1 MHSTL
6 QLLAH
11 RAPPATRKGRW
22 QPYAH
27 HQSTPNA
34 LSALA
39 RSPSQSSFN
48 TPASSVSSTSS
59 PHTTPLETT
68 KPAPARSASAQS
80 CGAKLT
86 QKDPARAKHA
96 LSLMEQT
103 VRTLCDIWQP
113 HDIPA
118 IFACP
123 MTAQTAANN
132 NESPLIAS
140 LPPHINFANK
150 QLPSPITPSTLPL
163 SPPTDPACQA
173 RVKPA
178 DSESDATGNLVPIR
192 GFVTEV
198 LRRSRTSGNV
208 LQTALCYLGAV
219 RAHVAELARKE
230 RDGEGVRGEP
240 GSDERIVPGS
250 EAEVAESIALALS
263 SGLYG
268 YTSCTSNTGATA
280 GDPPNIRVAD
290 SAPPPIAI
298 EQHPMKTAARTASAP
313 ADSAP
318 PPIAIEQHPMK
329 TAARTASAPAEPL
342 SPDLP
347 SPLLCPRR
355 TFLAALILAT
365 KFTLDKCYS
374 NRAWAKIS
382 GLHPREIGR
391 CERALGDALQWRL
404 WVGKEPVA
412 AVEAVSAPAP
422 AARTLARCQSE
433 TAILASQPFL
443 VASEAPANAAPL
455 KRSGGLRKAATLPA
469 QAFAAAM
476 PASAPPP
483 PVPSTAPLGDLPY
496 YHPLARARA
505 PCGENVWMEQ
515 PQFACAPTDV
525 ASLPN
530 GIVCG
535 NGDNASIGQSLGD
548 HAACTTNSTSGPAP
562 PPFGSFVDASP
573 TPSTPALTYSPS
585 MSTSS
590 YSPSMCS
597 SSSTGD
603 RTVQVP
609 MIGEFE
615 AAGCDAVHVGDA
627 LNGSK
632 VFAAVG
638 NKAFESIETSD
649 AARNSRGPARYTNSA
664 SSARA
669 WSSGTENHDLAGAGQ
684 VSVSADATHEHA
696 AQFPGVASMGNS
708 ANIAALYQHSVAGLQ
723 DLAAIGGFTLPD
735 GPFAVSNG
743 AFAVP
748 HDTLAV
754 SDGAYAVSD
763 AGFGHGDMDVHMQFH
778 EYAAIEKEAP
788 SLGFVPRSGFD
799 VAMGVGEG

>member
-27 HQSTPNA
+27 HQSTPNP

-48 TPASSVSSTSS
+48 TPSSAVSSSSS
-59 PHTTPLETT
+59 PHSTPLETT
-68 KPAPARSASAQS
+68 KPVPARPAPAQS

-150 QLPSPITPSTLPL
+150 QLPSPITPSTHPL

-219 RAHVAELARKE
+219 RSHVAELARKE

-263 SGLYG
+263 SGLYD
-268 YTSCTSNTGATA
+268 YTSSTTTGAD
-280 GDPPNIRVAD
+280 GDPPTIRV
-290 SAPPPIAI
+290 
-298 EQHPMKTAARTASAP
+298 

-412 AVEAVSAPAP
+412 AVEAVPAPAP

-443 VASEAPANAAPL
+443 VTSEAPANAAPL

-476 PASAPPP
+476 PASVPPP
-483 PVPSTAPLGDLPY
+483 PVPSTAPLGNLPY
-496 YHPLARARA
+496 YHPLGRARA

-515 PQFACAPTDV
+515 PQFACAPTDA

-530 GIVCG
+530 G
-535 NGDNASIGQSLGD
+535 NDNSV
-548 HAACTTNSTSGPAP
+548 SGPAP
-562 PPFGSFVDASP
+562 PPFGTFVDASP
-573 TPSTPALTYSPS
+573 TPSTPGLTYSPS
-585 MSTSS
+585 MSSSS

-603 RTVQVP
+603 RTIQVP
-609 MIGEFE
+609 MLAEFE
-615 AAGCDAVHVGDA
+615 TAGCDAVHVSDA
-627 LNGSK
+627 FDTSK
-632 VFAAVG
+632 ASTAF
-638 NKAFESIETSD
+638 NRKTFESIKTSD
-649 AARNSRGPARYTNSA
+649 ATRNSGGPPLYANSA
-664 SSARA
+664 SSAMS
-669 WSSGTENHDLAGAGQ
+669 WSSGTESHDLAGASQ
-684 VSVSADATHEHA
+684 VFVSADATHEHA
-696 AQFPGVASMGNS
+696 SQFSHIASIGNPTNC
-708 ANIAALYQHSVAGLQ
+708 ADTIAALYQHSVAGLQ
-723 DLAAIGGFTLPD
+723 DLAAIGGFSLPD

-743 AFAVP
+743 AFAVSS
-748 HDTLAV
+748 DALAV

-763 AGFGHGDMDVHMQFH
+763 AGFSHGDMDVNMQFH

>member
-39 RSPSQSSFN
+39 RSPSQSSSN
-48 TPASSVSSTSS
+48 TPSSAVSSSS
-59 PHTTPLETT
+59 SSHSTPLETT
-68 KPAPARSASAQS
+68 KPAPARPAPAQS

-123 MTAQTAANN
+123 MTARTAANN

-150 QLPSPITPSTLPL
+150 QLPSPITPSTHPL

-219 RAHVAELARKE
+219 RSHVAELARKE

-263 SGLYG
+263 SGLYD
-268 YTSCTSNTGATA
+268 YTSSTSTGAD
-280 GDPPNIRVAD
+280 GDPPTIRV
-290 SAPPPIAI
+290 
-298 EQHPMKTAARTASAP
+298 

-443 VASEAPANAAPL
+443 VTSEAPANAAPL

-483 PVPSTAPLGDLPY
+483 AVPSTAPLGNLPY
-496 YHPLARARA
+496 YHPLGRACA

-515 PQFACAPTDV
+515 PQFACAPTDA

-530 GIVCG
+530 GSVYAT
-535 NGDNASIGQSLGD
+535 GDHAPIGQSQES
-548 HAACTTNSTSGPAP
+548 HAACTNNDNSASGPAP
-562 PPFGSFVDASP
+562 PPFGTFVDASP
-573 TPSTPALTYSPS
+573 TPSTPGLTYSPS
-585 MSTSS
+585 MSSSS

-609 MIGEFE
+609 MLAEFE
-615 AAGCDAVHVGDA
+615 TAGCDAAHVSDA
-627 LNGSK
+627 FDTSK
-632 VFAAVG
+632 ASTAF
-638 NKAFESIETSD
+638 NRKTFESIKTS
-649 AARNSRGPARYTNSA
+649 ASMKNGGGHPLYSNSA
-664 SSARA
+664 SSAMS
-669 WSSGTENHDLAGAGQ
+669 WTSGTENHDLAGAGQ
-684 VSVSADATHEHA
+684 VFVSADATHEHA
-696 AQFPGVASMGNS
+696 SQFSHAASIGNP
-708 ANIAALYQHSVAGLQ
+708 ANCADNIAALYQHSVAGLQ
-723 DLAAIGGFTLPD
+723 DLAAIGGFSLPE

-743 AFAVP
+743 TFAVSSNA
-748 HDTLAV
+748 LAV

-763 AGFGHGDMDVHMQFH
+763 AGFTHGDMDVNMQFH
-778 EYAAIEKEAP
+778 EFAAIEKEAP

>member
-39 RSPSQSSFN
+39 RSPSQSSSN
-48 TPASSVSSTSS
+48 TPSSAVSSSSS
-59 PHTTPLETT
+59 PHSTPLETT
-68 KPAPARSASAQS
+68 KPAPARPAPAQS

-150 QLPSPITPSTLPL
+150 QLPSPITPSTHPL

-219 RAHVAELARKE
+219 RSHVAELARKE

-263 SGLYG
+263 SGLYD
-268 YTSCTSNTGATA
+268 YTSSTSTGAD
-280 GDPPNIRVAD
+280 GDPPTIRV
-290 SAPPPIAI
+290 
-298 EQHPMKTAARTASAP
+298 

-412 AVEAVSAPAP
+412 VVEAVPAPAP

-443 VASEAPANAAPL
+443 VTSEAPANAAPL

-483 PVPSTAPLGDLPY
+483 TVPSTAPLGNLPY
-496 YHPLARARA
+496 YHPLGRACA

-515 PQFACAPTDV
+515 PQFACAPTDA

-530 GIVCG
+530 G
-535 NGDNASIGQSLGD
+535 NDNSV
-548 HAACTTNSTSGPAP
+548 SGPAP
-562 PPFGSFVDASP
+562 PPFGTFVDASP
-573 TPSTPALTYSPS
+573 TPSTPGLTYSPS
-585 MSTSS
+585 MSSSS

-609 MIGEFE
+609 MLAGFE
-615 AAGCDAVHVGDA
+615 TVGCDAVHVSDA
-627 LNGSK
+627 FDTSRAS
-632 VFAAVG
+632 AAF
-638 NKAFESIETSD
+638 NRKTFESIKTS
-649 AARNSRGPARYTNSA
+649 ASMKNSGGPPLYTSSA
-664 SSARA
+664 SSAMS
-669 WSSGTENHDLAGAGQ
+669 WSPSTENHDLAGAGQ
-684 VSVSADATHEHA
+684 VFVSADATHEHA
-696 AQFPGVASMGNS
+696 SQFSHVASIGNP
-708 ANIAALYQHSVAGLQ
+708 ANCADNIAALYQHSVAGLQ
-723 DLAAIGGFTLPD
+723 DLAAIGGFSLPD

-743 AFAVP
+743 AFAVSNGAFAVSS
-748 HDTLAV
+748 DALAV

-763 AGFGHGDMDVHMQFH
+763 AGFGNHNDMDVNMQFH